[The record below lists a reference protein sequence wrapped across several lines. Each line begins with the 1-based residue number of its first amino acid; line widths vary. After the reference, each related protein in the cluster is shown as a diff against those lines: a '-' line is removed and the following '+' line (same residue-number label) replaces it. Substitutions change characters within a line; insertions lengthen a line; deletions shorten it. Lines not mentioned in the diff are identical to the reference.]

1 MNENFIR
8 FGLSGDIGL
17 ESIYQKQLKQII
29 KNKIG
34 LDFFISLGDNFYPNG
49 VSSIYDTQWNDK
61 LHSVFTNNI
70 PIFGILG
77 NHDYQQDPRT
87 QIKYTEIQNQW
98 KMPNFYYDLIIQN
111 NIHLIFIDTI
121 LLGKDITTFL
131 LDKESL
137 YLYNNLWRD
146 YNENQKLW
154 LEKTLQNSKCKWK
167 IVCGHYPLYS
177 NGPHIISKDLQTYL
191 IPLLE
196 KYKIDIY
203 FSGHDHNFQH
213 ISKNNINYIISGSF
227 SYLSSCNLNNNN
239 TKSIKNYPGYS
250 IVTIIN
256 NMLCIDYINYKNEII
271 YSFSI
276 LKL

>member
-61 LHSVFTNNI
+61 LHSVFPNNI

-121 LLGKDITTFL
+121 LLGKDITTLL

-137 YLYNNLWRD
+137 YLYNNLLRD
-146 YNENQKLW
+146 YNKNQKLW

-227 SYLSSCNLNNNN
+227 SYLSSCNLNDTN